1 MLKDKNTALIL
12 FTAIFTAVWTAFEFI
27 YTTVITHG
35 TYSFRLGNLAEP
47 LIMGILL
54 GYFLVYRRV
63 GDINDRLEEMK
74 SVSGAVLLDVR
85 RSDEYSY
92 GHIPGAVNLPLDR
105 IDEIESVVPDKE
117 TPLYICCLRG
127 SRSSRAARIL
137 RTRGYTNAV
146 SIGGIDRYTGEIA
159 E

>member
-1 MLKDKNTALIL
+1 MPKDKNAALVL
-12 FTAIFTAVWTAFEFI
+12 FVAVFTVVWTAFEFL
-27 YTTVITHG
+27 YAALITHSS
-35 TYSFRLGNLAEP
+35 YSFRLGSLAEP
-47 LIMGILL
+47 LLIGILI
-54 GYFLVYRRV
+54 GYFLVYKRV

-74 SVSGAVLLDVR
+74 NVSGAVLLDVR
-85 RSDEYSY
+85 RSDEYNY

-117 TPLYICCLRG
+117 TPLFIYCLRG

-137 RTRGYTNAV
+137 RSKGYTKAV
-146 SIGGIDRYTGEIA
+146 SIGGVDRYTGEIA